1 MSDAFFHMP
10 LRGKPSDA
18 EPDAEGWERG
28 RANEMGEGERRGNV
42 AAAADDTDGTKRK
55 CRDSGGRENVMAT

>member
-42 AAAADDTDGTKRK
+42 VAAADDTGSKQMK
-55 CRDSGGRENVMAT
+55 CASGGG

>member
-1 MSDAFFHMP
+1 MP

-28 RANEMGEGERRGNV
+28 RANEMGEGERGGNV
-42 AAAADDTDGTKRK
+42 AAAADDTDSKPRK
-55 CRDSGGRENVMAT
+55 CASGGGGG